1 MQTLRRRRGAAIPI
15 AFLVEKTVEK
25 TVEET
30 VEETVEVTV
39 EVQLSSSLSHDAGKQ
54 SVTTWA
60 NRVIDFQ
67 GGEAA
72 ATEVCIRLVAEEE
85 SRSLNATYRGK
96 DKPTNVLS
104 FPAEVDLP
112 ELEKRVLGDI
122 VICAPVVE
130 REAIEQS
137 KSLSDHFAHMVV
149 HGMLHLYGYD
159 HVDLSEAD
167 VMEGIEREI
176 LGQSGVDDPYRE
188 H

>member
-1 MQTLRRRRGAAIPI
+1 MPDREP
-15 AFLVEKTVEK
+15 FKESDKEPVKEP
-25 TVEET
+25 
-30 VEETVEVTV
+30 V
-39 EVQLSSSLSHDAGKQ
+39 EVQIASTLTPEVRKEAIAA
-54 SVTTWA
+54 WA
-60 NRVIDFQ
+60 EKVIRHQ

-72 ATEVCIRLVAEEE
+72 ATEVCIRVVAEEE
-85 SRSLNATYRGK
+85 SQSLNTTYRGK
-96 DKPTNVLS
+96 DNSTNVLS
-104 FPAEVDLP
+104 FPAEIDLP
-112 ELEKRVLGDI
+112 ELEMRVLGDI

-137 KSLSDHFAHMVV
+137 KSLRDHFAHMVV

-159 HVDLSEAD
+159 HEDLSEAD

>member
-1 MQTLRRRRGAAIPI
+1 VP
-15 AFLVEKTVEK
+15 
-25 TVEET
+25 
-30 VEETVEVTV
+30 V
-39 EVQLSSSLSHDAGKQ
+39 EVQLASSLSQPVRKELVA
-54 SVTTWA
+54 TWA
-60 NRVIDFQ
+60 NRVIDYQ

-72 ATEVCIRLVAEEE
+72 ATEVCIRFVAEEE
-85 SRSLNATYRGK
+85 SQSLNTTYRGK

-104 FPAEVDLP
+104 FPAEIDLP
-112 ELEKRVLGDI
+112 ELETRVLGDI

-137 KSLSDHFAHMVV
+137 KSLCDHFAHMVV

-176 LGQSGVDDPYRE
+176 LGQAGVDDPYQE